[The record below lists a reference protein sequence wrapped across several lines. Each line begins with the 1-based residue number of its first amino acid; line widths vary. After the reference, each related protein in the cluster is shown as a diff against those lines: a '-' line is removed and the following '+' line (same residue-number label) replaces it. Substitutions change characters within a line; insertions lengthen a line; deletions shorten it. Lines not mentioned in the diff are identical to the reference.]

1 MWHDLVAVQM
11 PIVEKVLRTI
21 AVYVLILLLFRV
33 AGKRGLAGLNT
44 FDMVVV
50 FLLSNVVQNA
60 VIGND
65 DSLLGGVI
73 GAVTLVAVNAAVTR
87 WLARDPRAARIL
99 EGTATTVVKDG
110 RLVPGA
116 LRDLALRPS
125 EPSGSRTATTSARSP
140 VPAWS
145 RTDSCWSPSRRASRA
160 PPAVTSRICGADW
173 RRSSGCSSP
182 SPPTVARPADGR
194 SGPGRTAWT
203 SGWPISGGR
212 PPGRGPRHGG
222 GAQR

>member
-1 MWHDLVAVQM
+1 MWHDLVAVQI

-21 AVYVLILLLFRV
+21 AVYVLILVLFRL

-65 DSLLGGVI
+65 NSLFGGVI
-73 GAVTLVAVNAAVTR
+73 GAVTLVAVNASVTR

-99 EGTATTVVKDG
+99 EGTATTVVEDG

-116 LRDLALRPS
+116 LHDLALRPS
-125 EPSGSRTATTSARSP
+125 ELEH
-140 VPAWS
+140 
-145 RTDSCWSPSRRASRA
+145 
-160 PPAVTSRICGADW
+160 AVRLQNGDDL
-173 RRSSGCSSP
+173 GE
-182 SPPTVARPADGR
+182 VARARLEPDGQLLVELRADEQSATRGDVEDLR
-194 SGPGRTAWT
+194 RRLAEIERLLTA
-203 SGWPISGGR
+203 IAADRR
-212 PPGRGPRHGG
+212 PPH
-222 GAQR
+222 

>member
-1 MWHDLVAVQM
+1 MWHDLVAVQI

-21 AVYVLILLLFRV
+21 AVYALILVLFRI

-65 DSLLGGVI
+65 NSLLGGAI
-73 GAVTLVAVNAAVTR
+73 GAVTLVAVNAGVTR

-99 EGTATTVVKDG
+99 EGTATTVVEDG

-116 LRDLALRPS
+116 LHDLALRPS
-125 EPSGSRTATTSARSP
+125 ELEH
-140 VPAWS
+140 
-145 RTDSCWSPSRRASRA
+145 
-160 PPAVTSRICGADW
+160 AVRVQNGDDLDE
-173 RRSSGCSSP
+173 
-182 SPPTVARPADGR
+182 VARAWLEPDGQLLVELKADEQNATRGDVEDLR
-194 SGPGRTAWT
+194 RRLAE
-203 SGWPISGGR
+203 IERLLAAIAADRR
-212 PPGRGPRHGG
+212 PPR
-222 GAQR
+222 